1 MRVERYNT
9 KNLYVWDRETAL
21 YEMLSE
27 QKFDFLCIDKL
38 YKRENALN
46 NLFDTT
52 VAIGEDR
59 QFVFENIA
67 KCNKLVFEDICCYTY
82 ERRDGSAMD
91 KIFSE
96 KNVVNYNVA
105 KNMCEYDRIFLVDS
119 LSATAIVDIMVD
131 HAIKLRDEGKTA
143 EEIVSELEELRARTT
158 IYIGL
163 DTLEYL
169 YKGGRLNRA
178 TATLGEIANLK
189 PSITV
194 SRDGKVTMYKKS
206 IGKNKAIATIVKSV
220 EDNAPDPAFP
230 IYTVYTANTA
240 NSEKLASKLET
251 AGYKVNGTKHL
262 GCTIGAHLGPNIYGI
277 VYIATNPQSL

>member
-1 MRVERYNT
+1 MIRILVDSSSDFTKEEREER
-9 KNLYVWDRETAL
+9 NLIYVP
-21 YEMLSE
+21 LSITFNDDE
-27 QKFDFLCIDKL
+27 NYKDGIDITQDEF
-38 YKRENALN
+38 Y
-46 NLFDTT
+46 
-52 VAIGEDR
+52 
-59 QFVFENIA
+59 
-67 KCNKLVFEDICCYTY
+67 NKLTTSEVFPKTAQPSPEAFLTEFNKAKEAGDDLIVIALSSALSGTY
-82 ERRDGSAMD
+82 QSAN
-91 KIFSE
+91 I
-96 KNVVNYNVA
+96 A

-131 HAIKLRDEGKTA
+131 YAIKLRDEGKTA
-143 EEIVSELEELRARTT
+143 EEIVAALEDLRSRTT

-178 TATLGEIANLK
+178 TATIGEIANLK

-277 VYIATNPQSL
+277 VYIATNPQSI